1 MNGFVGAL
9 LAFAVV
15 ALVATLRDLW
25 LTGRRKYTASDSGR
39 R

>member
-25 LTGRRKYTASDSGR
+25 LSAAN
-39 R
+39 